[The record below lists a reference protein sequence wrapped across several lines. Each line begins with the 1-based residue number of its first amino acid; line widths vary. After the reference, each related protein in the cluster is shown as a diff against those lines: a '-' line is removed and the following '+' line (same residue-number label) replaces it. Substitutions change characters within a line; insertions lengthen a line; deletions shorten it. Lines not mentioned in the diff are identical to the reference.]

1 MESKLQFLEQYIS
14 ASITYREDG
23 MQAVISSPASDMTI
37 WVEYIPEDDFTP
49 YVMGWATQHV
59 HVCDEEDVLDE
70 IREVMSG
77 QRCALEFFSGGNR
90 LFGGDIDT
98 AELENLSYATLKAY
112 AEDFCLGDLLRKAD
126 AFQLRGWNTEQN
138 WNGIIEPD
146 GTITVEKA

>member
-1 MESKLQFLEQYIS
+1 MESKLKFLEEHLS
-14 ASITYREDG
+14 AFVAYREDG
-23 MQAVISSPASDMTI
+23 MQAAISSPASDMTI

-59 HVCDEEDVLDE
+59 HVCDEEDVLDLIQE
-70 IREVMSG
+70 IMSG

-98 AELENLSYATLKAY
+98 EKLENISYAALEAY
-112 AEDFCLGDLLRKAD
+112 AEEFCLDELLKKAD
-126 AFQLRGWNTEQN
+126 SFQLQGWKAEQN